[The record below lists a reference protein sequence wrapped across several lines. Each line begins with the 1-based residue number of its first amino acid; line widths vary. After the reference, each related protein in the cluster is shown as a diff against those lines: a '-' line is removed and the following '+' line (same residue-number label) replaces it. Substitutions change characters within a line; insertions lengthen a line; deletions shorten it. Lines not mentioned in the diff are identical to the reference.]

1 MNFSSFGLDPSLEA
15 ALAGRGIV
23 EASDI
28 QKPVIPALLDTPG
41 ANLLFTA
48 PTGTGK
54 TLAYLLP
61 LLTLIKRTDS
71 GENRPGAVL
80 GPRLLIL
87 APTHELCS
95 QIKRE
100 LDFLLGALEMGSS
113 ALLIGSGSLVR
124 QIEYLKK
131 KKPPGVVGNPARVLQ
146 LLHMKKLSL
155 RGLRFLVL
163 DEGDSLL
170 AEELYEETAAVCA
183 GVRKIPV
190 RLISCSA
197 TFPPKSRDRLFAL
210 GNEAALKSPGS
221 DSPAPSQGPGEA
233 PVYHWKIIEETGAS
247 VLRRNIEHWA
257 FFAEKQRK
265 LSFLQSFLAA
275 AKPKKTLVFCSRG
288 EEAGKIVARLQS
300 AHAAAGGIWGDMEKK
315 ARKAAIDLFRN
326 GSLCILVASDLA
338 CRGLDMDGISHVVAM
353 DVSSNPHTYLHRA
366 GRTGRMGKRGVM
378 VTIGDEAE
386 LRQLVRIEKKLGI
399 TVYPKE
405 LRDRRVVPCGEES
418 P

>member
-1 MNFSSFGLDPSLEA
+1 VNFSSFGLDPSLEA
-15 ALAGRGIV
+15 ALAARGIV
-23 EASDI
+23 EASGI
-28 QKPVIPALLDTPG
+28 QEPVIPALLEVPG
-41 ANLLFTA
+41 TNVLFTA

-61 LLTLIKRTDS
+61 LLTLIKRMDS
-71 GENRPGAVL
+71 GEKQPGAVP

-95 QIKRE
+95 QIKGE
-100 LDFLLGALEMGSS
+100 LDVLLAALNMGSS

-146 LLHMKKLSL
+146 LITMKKLSL

-163 DEGDSLL
+163 DEGDSLM
-170 AEELYEETAAVCA
+170 AEELYRETAAVCA
-183 GVRKIPV
+183 GVQKIPV

-197 TFPPKSRDRLFAL
+197 TFPPKSRNRLLAL
-210 GNEAALKSPGS
+210 GTDPALKSPDP
-221 DSPAPSQGPGEA
+221 DSAIPSQSPGEI
-233 PVYHWKIIEETGAS
+233 PVHHWKIIEETGTP
-247 VLRRNIEHWA
+247 VLQHNIEHWA
-257 FFAEKQRK
+257 LFAEGRQKISLLR
-265 LSFLQSFLAA
+265 SFLAA
-275 AKPKKTLVFCSRG
+275 ARPKKTLVFCSRG

-300 AHAAAGGIWGDMEKK
+300 SHVAAGGIWGDMEKK

-326 GSLCILVASDLA
+326 GSLSILVASDLA
-338 CRGLDMDGISHVVAM
+338 CRGLDVEGISHVVAM
-353 DVSSNPHTYLHRA
+353 DVASNPHTYLHRA
-366 GRTGRMGKRGVM
+366 GRTGRMGKRGIM

-405 LRDRRVVPCGEES
+405 LRDRRVIPCRE
-418 P
+418 PP